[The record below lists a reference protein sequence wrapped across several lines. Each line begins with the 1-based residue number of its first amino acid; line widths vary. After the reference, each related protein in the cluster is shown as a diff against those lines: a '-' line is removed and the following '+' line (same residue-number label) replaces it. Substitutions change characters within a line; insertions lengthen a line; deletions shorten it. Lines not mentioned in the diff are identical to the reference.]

1 MTMRSWTIVVA
12 AVVGAGILGGC
23 ALGTRKIAD
32 IQRNPGRYHDRS
44 VSVEGTVTSSF
55 GGPVIPVQ
63 FYKVSDGTGEITVLS
78 NTTRVPGRGSRV
90 VVRGRV
96 EEIASFGDRS
106 VGLHLRQEHL
116 SIREY

>member
-1 MTMRSWTIVVA
+1 MTKRSWSFVIA
-12 AVVGAGILGGC
+12 AVVGAGIVGGC

-32 IQRNPGRYHDRS
+32 IQRSPGRYHDRS

-55 GGPVIPVQ
+55 GGPLIPVQ

-78 NTTRVPGRGSRV
+78 NSTRVPGKGARV

-96 EEIASFGDRS
+96 EDIASLGDRS
-106 VGLHLRQEHL
+106 IGLHLRQEHL
-116 SIREY
+116 SVREY